1 VGQSKLLR
9 IGLKDCGVAR
19 GLESWRLFWLL
30 AVTISIADCLGLP
43 AVDVG
48 SAHGMEPIIV
58 RSVRCALPCFLVA
71 FTASSLAALWRAR
84 FTRWL
89 LSNRRYFGLAFAL
102 GMGWHF
108 TFVGYYIAMFGK
120 PFGNAL
126 IAMDVTGLA
135 FLLALT
141 LTSFRWYARHL
152 SRANWRR
159 LHKAGVYYIWLV
171 FFYIYS
177 AGGRF
182 PHDAFHVI
190 AVGILLCAVG
200 LRAAAWMRVEVF
212 RRGTGQLLATA
223 RETGIRIFR
232 ARYRDGLLRD
242 PEPPNRP
249 PESGHWGSD
258 KLPPAVGPAKR
269 LGSRNG

>member
-1 VGQSKLLR
+1 MV
-9 IGLKDCGVAR
+9 R

-30 AVTISIADCLGLP
+30 AAALSIANCLGLP
-43 AVDVG
+43 AVDFA
-48 SAHGMEPIIV
+48 SAHGVEPAIV
-58 RSVRCALPCFLVA
+58 LSVRCALPFFLVA
-71 FTASSLAALWRAR
+71 FTASSLAALWRTR

-89 LSNRRYFGLAFAL
+89 LANRRYVGLAFAF

-108 TFVGYYIAMFGK
+108 AFVGYSIVSFGK

-141 LTSFRWYARHL
+141 LTSFRWCARHL
-152 SRANWRR
+152 TRANWSR

-182 PHDAFHVI
+182 PHDVEHVA
-190 AVGILLCAVG
+190 AVAVLLGAVG
-200 LRAAAWMRVEVF
+200 LRAAAWMRARHG
-212 RRGTGQLLATA
+212 RRGGGELLASA
-223 RETGIRIFR
+223 RQGQ
-232 ARYRDGLLRD
+232 A
-242 PEPPNRP
+242 
-249 PESGHWGSD
+249 
-258 KLPPAVGPAKR
+258 
-269 LGSRNG
+269 